1 MPKIAYTP
9 KRFSDSSL
17 DLIEQAN
24 EIIAEYA
31 EQDFDLT
38 LRQLYYQF
46 VSRDTFPD
54 DRTWSWTGTCWTKD
68 PNGTKNA
75 TPNYKWLGTIVNDA
89 RLAGL
94 IDWDTIV
101 DRTRKLEKLSHW
113 RTPADIVLTCTEQF
127 RVDMWEDQDYR
138 PEVWIEK
145 DALLGVIEKVC
156 KQFDVPYFSC
166 RGYTSQ
172 SEMWSAAKR
181 LMRHRDRGQQPYI
194 IHLGDHDPSGID
206 MSRDILSRV
215 TLFMEHHFLDTATV
229 DRIALNMDQVEQ
241 YDPPPNPA
249 KLSDSRASAYIA
261 QYGGDSWELDALEP
275 TVMAELIEN
284 TIVSLRDEDLWQEK
298 VDEEQRGR
306 QELQRIA
313 DHWDDLMIVADE
325 FEDEDDD
332 E

>member
-1 MPKIAYTP
+1 
-9 KRFSDSSL
+9 
-17 DLIEQAN
+17 
-24 EIIAEYA
+24 
-31 EQDFDLT
+31 
-38 LRQLYYQF
+38 
-46 VSRDTFPD
+46 
-54 DRTWSWTGTCWTKD
+54 
-68 PNGTKNA
+68 
-75 TPNYKWLGTIVNDA
+75 
-89 RLAGL
+89 
-94 IDWDTIV
+94 
-101 DRTRKLEKLSHW
+101 
-113 RTPADIVLTCTEQF
+113 
-127 RVDMWEDQDYR
+127 
-138 PEVWIEK
+138 
-145 DALLGVIEKVC
+145 
-156 KQFDVPYFSC
+156 
-166 RGYTSQ
+166 
-172 SEMWSAAKR
+172 MWSAAKR
-181 LMRHRDRGQQPYI
+181 LRVHRNHGQRPCI

-215 TLFMEHHFLDTATV
+215 TLFMEHHFLDTAIV

-275 TVMAELIEN
+275 TVMAELIEDK
-284 TIVSLRDEDLWQEK
+284 IVSLRDDNLWQQK